1 MLTDKQKKEMLDYI
15 GQGAN
20 HEDLLAAG
28 YTDKQIAEAEKDDV
42 PTDLMQGPHTDQ
54 GTLEPYT
61 PSYRD
66 NIRSNVK
73 GLTEWFGADEVTAD
87 KVATGIAGRE
97 VPTDGSLGMGIIDF
111 TPLGALTGTQEAVKS
126 VKRAYN
132 ADSKTGMVLGA
143 VDAATNIA
151 GAIPGGSGAVKGTK
165 ALAKNLLKKYD
176 PTVTGAFFSAPNL
189 LANQSDDVLGTFFPR
204 YSKKAPK
211 PIDELLEKREQ
222 EFDTAFG
229 AGYRYDPWE
238 DVWTDPEGNHVTHAE
253 VGVVTEDPFKQT
265 FFNESDEIFTVYDTP
280 LYLLI
285 DNIKYPKEGVKG
297 SQFLK
302 KLNDNPT
309 VRNSE
314 WNNLGIEID
323 PAKRYTKEELE
334 KLVTDSRHA
343 TFGTTTNAGYE
354 SYQRQDD
361 LLDPEVSYHEYVVK
375 HNPLNPST
383 PTFKPNAGRGH
394 FGEDVL
400 AHSRFSIRKDAKT
413 GEEYLL
419 AEELQ
424 SDLLQKGF
432 KKPQKG
438 APAEFNS
445 IEEALDDYYS
455 KEPDHFF
462 TKAASKEVIH
472 DYANLAW
479 KRWGTGEFISTEELS
494 RFREIRDTLAD
505 LSREPAR
512 KWYVDTYKREPD
524 NFELNDTVA
533 SDLNGFDDN
542 IVYLGQTK
550 LEGASPIAAPPVK
563 KTSEAVRLLM
573 DGLISEADQRGVSKI
588 VIPPIE
594 KIVEKRFTSPT
605 EVAKALDPKSGF
617 YDTYVTSVN
626 KYLKELKDEFG
637 DGVQISQKEM
647 VYKSKNTQ
655 SVDDLLL
662 EHAPN
667 FRYPD
672 LYQVQDA
679 LISWAVEGQS
689 ISPYASDFIEFLDR
703 KGFELDLILSAASD
717 PTSFDLARE
726 IEKQIKLSAQSA
738 PSTGIEIDFSGVKNQ
753 NYDLQRPRFA
763 EGGVVEQDP
772 ISGNTIPPGSTAN
785 EVRDNVDAKLS
796 EGEYV
801 LPADVVKYFGL
812 DYIEKLIGKAKK
824 GMEELHAG
832 GRIGGQGPDD
842 LPFSPEELQAHETEM
857 SSEAAPVQMA
867 EGGLVPS
874 EWQITDDNTVDPITG
889 LPLWMKKPA
898 SKPAQIKQS
907 FGMDGG
913 SGQNDYKAPTGLAG
927 SVDQWG
933 PDDFLNYAKNKDS
946 FVNRGLETAIGAV
959 VPFGGLL
966 TKARHNYL
974 DKNVP
979 SQLDAMIESGVDRQG
994 NPLSALQIASLKE
1007 ARDNLANGPSAT
1019 GIGNTL
1025 KRSFDGL
1032 FHKGVSPVKTSGM
1045 AGPSGKSQ
1053 SSTQSIKSSS
1063 SKGNPN
1069 GNDSNMTKHF
1079 KNGGFV
1085 TRRKTP

>member
-143 VDAATNIA
+143 VDAVANIA
-151 GAIPGGSGAVKGTK
+151 GTIPGVTGAVKGTK

-204 YSKKAPK
+204 YSKKTPK
-211 PIDELLEKREQ
+211 SVVENVDNLTTDELFKKREQ

-238 DVWTDPEGNHVTHAE
+238 DIWTDPEGRRVTPTE
-253 VGVVTEDPFKQT
+253 VGITTEDPFKQT
-265 FFNESDEIFTVYDTP
+265 PFNEPDEIFTAYDTP

-432 KKPQKG
+432 QKPQKG

-462 TKAASKEVIH
+462 TKATPKEVIH
-472 DYANLAW
+472 EYANLAW
-479 KRWGTGEFISTEELS
+479 KRWGIEEFFSNEELS
-494 RFREIRDTLAD
+494 RFKEIRNTLAD
-505 LSREPAR
+505 LSKEPAR
-512 KWYVDTYKREPD
+512 KWYVETYKQEPD
-524 NFELNDTVA
+524 NFELNDIVA
-533 SDLNGFDDN
+533 GDLNGFDDN
-542 IVYLGQTK
+542 IINLGETK
-550 LEGASPIAAPPVK
+550 LKGNSPIVAPPVK

-617 YDTYVTSVN
+617 YDTYITSVN

-637 DGVQISQKEM
+637 DDVQISQKEM
-647 VYKSKNTQ
+647 AYRSPKPKTGEPINTSHFRDLIQ
-655 SVDDLLL
+655 AFLPETRLLNRHALLRIEDDLTTVKAKPWTEETL
-662 EHAPN
+662 
-667 FRYPD
+667 
-672 LYQVQDA
+672 
-679 LISWAVEGQS
+679 
-689 ISPYASDFIEFLDR
+689 DF
-703 KGFELDLILSAASD
+703 LSAAKEAGYDIEDLVDEVINGGEFTLSEYLD
-717 PTSFDLARE
+717 WHMPGMEKETKTTPT
-726 IEKQIKLSAQSA
+726 I
-738 PSTGIEIDFSGVKNQ
+738 GIEIDFSGVKNQ

-772 ISGNTIPPGSTAN
+772 SDFHGYN
-785 EVRDNVDAKLS
+785 
-796 EGEYV
+796 
-801 LPADVVKYFGL
+801 F
-812 DYIEKLIGKAKK
+812 
-824 GMEELHAG
+824 
-832 GRIGGQGPDD
+832 
-842 LPFSPEELQAHETEM
+842 
-857 SSEAAPVQMA
+857 
-867 EGGLVPS
+867 
-874 EWQITDDNTVDPITG
+874 ITKFN
-889 LPLWMKKPA
+889 
-898 SKPAQIKQS
+898 
-907 FGMDGG
+907 
-913 SGQNDYKAPTGLAG
+913 
-927 SVDQWG
+927 
-933 PDDFLNYAKNKDS
+933 
-946 FVNRGLETAIGAV
+946 
-959 VPFGGLL
+959 
-966 TKARHNYL
+966 
-974 DKNVP
+974 
-979 SQLDAMIESGVDRQG
+979 
-994 NPLSALQIASLKE
+994 
-1007 ARDNLANGPSAT
+1007 
-1019 GIGNTL
+1019 
-1025 KRSFDGL
+1025 
-1032 FHKGVSPVKTSGM
+1032 
-1045 AGPSGKSQ
+1045 
-1053 SSTQSIKSSS
+1053 
-1063 SKGNPN
+1063 
-1069 GNDSNMTKHF
+1069 
-1079 KNGGFV
+1079 
-1085 TRRKTP
+1085 